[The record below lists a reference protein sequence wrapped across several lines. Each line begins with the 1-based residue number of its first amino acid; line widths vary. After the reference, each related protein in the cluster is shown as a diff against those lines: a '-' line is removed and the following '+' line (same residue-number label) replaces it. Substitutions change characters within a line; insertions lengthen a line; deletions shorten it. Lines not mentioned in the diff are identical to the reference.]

1 MKIILLKDIPK
12 VGKKYDVKN
21 VSDGYA
27 RNFLLPQKLAI
38 VATEKEIKN
47 LEERKRRAEVEAEK
61 DLAKHQEDVKKME
74 DLEIDISAKAGKD
87 GKLYAALSAT
97 KIVKALKAK
106 GFEVKKNQVRID
118 EPIKELGE
126 KEIIIEFPHNLE
138 AKIRVVVGEE
148 K

>member
-1 MKIILLKDIPK
+1 MKVIFLKDIPK
-12 VGKKYDVKN
+12 IGKKYDVKN

-27 RNFLLPQKLAI
+27 RNFLFPQKLAI

-47 LEERKRRAEVEAEK
+47 LEERKKRAEAEAEK
-61 DLAKHQEDVKKME
+61 DLKKYQEDVKKME
-74 DLEIDISAKAGKD
+74 DLEVEIFAKAGKD
-87 GKLYAALSAT
+87 GKLYAALSAAQIT
-97 KIVKALKAK
+97 NALKEK
-106 GFEVKKNQVRID
+106 GFEIKKNQIRID
-118 EPIKELGE
+118 ESIKELGE